1 MDVLQD
7 IFRNLYF
14 QIALLILFATAHG
27 YAGAWLAV
35 RMLFRP
41 RQPVKLLGVTIFPQG
56 MIPRHRERLASAIGR
71 AVGEELMSQDTI
83 IKQLTGDN
91 FLTRKIEHLVDSYAT
106 ELLETDH
113 PALIDALPAGIRSGV
128 LDALRALEKTLAEH
142 IRQSLKSEESLDVIR
157 GFITRRVDD
166 VLGKRISDVIDDA
179 AFAQIVA
186 FLDDRVRSAVTAKV
200 FEDNVRDF
208 VSRRLDDLVSGQF
221 SLSTMFTDDAVG
233 LLKEKANDQI
243 EPLIHQLSELAA
255 ADKTKNQISALIKRE
270 VHDYYEDLSFI
281 KKIFVSREALMAE
294 VDELVNETL
303 PKRIEETLR
312 GTFFA
317 DEARTFISTSIDNA
331 LAKPMQEVVGRIA
344 PEQLDRLKA
353 QITQS
358 LLSIL
363 QSEETLS
370 GITSYIRGTLE
381 KLYPHSI
388 DAILQ
393 FVQPDS
399 EEKLK
404 KLLANGLV
412 SILSHDRTAE
422 TINEILAT
430 QINRLIS
437 RPIGRLDDYVSRE
450 KVRELSS
457 GLSATIIASASAK
470 LPDAIA
476 EFDVQSM
483 VREKVAE
490 YPPEKLEKLVLSVA
504 GEHLRTIELFG
515 AVFGFIIGV
524 LQAIQFFLYAR

>member
-1 MDVLQD
+1 
-7 IFRNLYF
+7 
-14 QIALLILFATAHG
+14 
-27 YAGAWLAV
+27 
-35 RMLFRP
+35 
-41 RQPVKLLGVTIFPQG
+41 
-56 MIPRHRERLASAIGR
+56 
-71 AVGEELMSQDTI
+71 
-83 IKQLTGDN
+83 
-91 FLTRKIEHLVDSYAT
+91 
-106 ELLETDH
+106 
-113 PALIDALPAGIRSGV
+113 
-128 LDALRALEKTLAEH
+128 
-142 IRQSLKSEESLDVIR
+142 
-157 GFITRRVDD
+157 
-166 VLGKRISDVIDDA
+166 
-179 AFAQIVA
+179 
-186 FLDDRVRSAVTAKV
+186 
-200 FEDNVRDF
+200 
-208 VSRRLDDLVSGQF
+208 
-221 SLSTMFTDDAVG
+221 
-233 LLKEKANDQI
+233 
-243 EPLIHQLSELAA
+243 
-255 ADKTKNQISALIKRE
+255 
-270 VHDYYEDLSFI
+270 
-281 KKIFVSREALMAE
+281 MAE

-353 QITQS
+353 QITQY

-370 GITSYIRGTLE
+370 GINSYIRGTLE
-381 KLYPHSI
+381 KLHPHSI

-393 FVQPDS
+393 FVQPES

-412 SILSHDRTAE
+412 SILSHDKTAE
-422 TINEILAT
+422 TINEILST

-437 RPIGRLDDYVSRE
+437 RPIGRLGDYVSRE
-450 KVRELSS
+450 KVQELSS
-457 GLSATIIASASAK
+457 GLSATIVAAASAK

-483 VREKVAE
+483 VREKVAD

-524 LQAIQFFLYAR
+524 LQGSQFYLYAR